1 MTLSGVIKMSSD
13 SNLQDV
19 VLKLI
24 EQTNKLID
32 QNNKLTDHNNRLV
45 EQNSLLVQ
53 INSEQ
58 SAQLSAVLE
67 MFEDGEPTQR
77 SGSLDG

>member
-1 MTLSGVIKMSSD
+1 MSNEPS
-13 SNLQDV
+13 LQEV

-24 EQTNKLID
+24 EHTNKLLD
-32 QNNKLTDHNNRLV
+32 QNNKLI
-45 EQNSLLVQ
+45 EQNSILVQ
-53 INSEQ
+53 VNAEQ